1 MILEQI
7 KKQYWINK
15 PIFTE
20 DILNMFPDY
29 SRAYVFRLLKKIEED
44 KELIKFSQGVY
55 YIPRKTSFGL
65 STITADYVVEKRY
78 IYSDKDVFGIY
89 SGLKLLNQFS
99 VTSQV
104 PNVIEIITNNEATRK
119 REINIDGRKFI
130 LRKSRFK
137 IDKNNVNE
145 YRVLQLFSD
154 IKSPEELDVFSKQR
168 LIEYINDKHISK
180 NNLLSLAVKFP
191 TRTIKN
197 LIESGVLNEIAWE

>member
-7 KKQYWINK
+7 KKQYGINK

-197 LIESGVLNEIAWE
+197 LIESGVLNEIA

>member
-7 KKQYWINK
+7 KKQYGINK

-29 SRAYVFRLLKKIEED
+29 SRAYVFRLIKKIEED

-168 LIEYINDKHISK
+168 LIEYINDKRVSK

-197 LIESGVLNEIAWE
+197 LIESGVLNEIA

>member
-1 MILEQI
+1 MILEHI
-7 KKQYWINK
+7 KKQYGINK

-29 SRAYVFRLLKKIEED
+29 SRAYVFRLIKKIEED

-130 LRKSRFK
+130 LRKSRFR

-168 LIEYINDKHISK
+168 LIEYINDKRISK

-191 TRTIKN
+191 TKTIKN
-197 LIESGVLNEIAWE
+197 LIESGVLNEIA